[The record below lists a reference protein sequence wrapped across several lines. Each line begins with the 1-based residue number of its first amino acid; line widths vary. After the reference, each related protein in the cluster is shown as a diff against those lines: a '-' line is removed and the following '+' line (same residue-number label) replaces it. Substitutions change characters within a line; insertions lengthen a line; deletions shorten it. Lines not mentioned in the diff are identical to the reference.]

1 MKAARFYE
9 AGKPLVIEEVPLPEL
24 GPNDVLV
31 AIKAAGIC
39 GTDVHIAIEGTLRVL
54 FTPITL
60 GHEASGEVAAV
71 GSGVTQWRVGDRVCV
86 LPGFGCG
93 ECPTC
98 RKGREDLCPTT
109 RVLGMNYDGT
119 FAEYVKVP
127 EKGLVSLPPGIAY
140 PQAAIITDA
149 VSTAYH
155 AVVKRG
161 RLESGEKVAIF
172 GCGGLGHHGV
182 IFAKLMGA
190 GMVIA
195 VDIVPGILKRA
206 QQAGADEIINA
217 KEEDAPQKIKH
228 LTGGEGV
235 DLAIEFVGRREIV
248 TSALKSLKRGGR
260 VVVVGTGKERIETPP
275 LYIFVNGEYAIM
287 GSLGF
292 DDSDLTEVLHL
303 VNSGKLD
310 LSASVSETMPLEKV
324 NLALEKIAKRDG
336 DSLRIVVLPQE

>member
-9 AGKPLVIEEVPLPEL
+9 AGKPLQIEEVPVPEV
-24 GPNDVLV
+24 GPTDVLV
-31 AIKAAGIC
+31 AIKATGIC
-39 GTDVHIAIEGTLRVL
+39 GTDVHIAIEGTLRVVY
-54 FTPITL
+54 TPITL
-60 GHEASGEVAAV
+60 GHEAAGEVAAV
-71 GSGVTQWRVGDRVCV
+71 GSGVTQWRVGDRVCI

-98 RKGREDLCPTT
+98 RKGKEDLCPTPKI
-109 RVLGMNYDGT
+109 LGMNRDGA
-119 FAEYVKVP
+119 FAEYIKVP
-127 EKGLVSLPPGIAY
+127 EKGLVSLPAGIAY

-190 GMVIA
+190 GKIVA

-206 QQAGADEIINA
+206 QQAGADEIVNA
-217 KEEDAPQKIKH
+217 KEEDAADKIKR

-235 DLAIEFVGRREIV
+235 DLALEFVGHRETV
-248 TSALKSLKRGGR
+248 TAALKSLRCGGR

-275 LYIFVNGEYAIM
+275 LYIFVGGEYALM

-292 DDSDLTEVLHL
+292 DDSDLTEVLRL
-303 VNSGKLD
+303 VGSGELD
-310 LSASVSETMPLEKV
+310 LSASVSETMPLEEV
-324 NLALEKIAKRDG
+324 NLALEKIAKRNG
-336 DSLRIVVLPQE
+336 DSLRIVVLP